1 MCSTEIVP
9 SFEKY
14 CIFKNIPSQFHGNCT
29 GKARATKTTVSEKLD
44 VELKHPSAK
53 HCGMLSHLNSNP
65 V

>member
-29 GKARATKTTVSEKLD
+29 GKARTTQATVSEKLD
-44 VELKHPSAK
+44 VGLKHPSAK
-53 HCGMLSHLNSNP
+53 HFGMLPNLNSNP
-65 V
+65 I